1 MSKNGGFY
9 SILNITKEEGKIDFF
24 KEKCQEFTFFYIV
37 VFGGRSRRAIMSSIE
52 EVSKEEGSL
61 RCFSLMI
68 RSSW

>member
-37 VFGGRSRRAIMSSIE
+37 VFGGGITG
-52 EVSKEEGSL
+52 VSL
-61 RCFSLMI
+61 I
-68 RSSW
+68 RKAGRGQVLPVADL